1 MAIPRPSTS
10 DIKLVMA
17 DNGKMRLLYKGEPL
31 PGIIKIESEQNP
43 GERATVRAT
52 FTGLAGAFETE
63 QPCKQ
68 AS

>member
-1 MAIPRPSTS
+1 MAAPSPSTS

-17 DNGKMRLLYKGEPL
+17 DSGKMRLLYKGDPL

-43 GERATVRAT
+43 GERAIVRAT
-52 FTGLAGAFETE
+52 FTGLSVAFETE

-68 AS
+68 ES